1 MDREIEEHGGHFVF
15 SPALIEAMR
24 KLSDHYRVPCAPVQ
38 KQDESLAR
46 MQRLIERCRARC

>member
-1 MDREIEEHGGHFVF
+1 MEHKIEEHSRHFVF